1 MVLVMPVFFFL
12 NNRKKQQ
19 SKKSTTT
26 TTTAAATIVIV
37 RCPGRY
43 LRLLLSK
50 NHLHHRHKRIST
62 QMSQVESITGHFFET
77 GVFGA
82 IKKSSW
88 QDFFVSPL
96 LKNPFFQIGVNE
108 WLHRLEEA
116 FGLSSQQPWVRISS
130 LLIVVF
136 SDFL

>member
-1 MVLVMPVFFFL
+1 MVLVMLAFFLL

-19 SKKSTTT
+19 NKKSTTT
-26 TTTAAATIVIV
+26 TATAAIVIV

-62 QMSQVESITGHFFET
+62 QTSQVESITGHFFET

-82 IKKSSW
+82 IKKVAGKI
-88 QDFFVSPL
+88 FL
-96 LKNPFFQIGVNE
+96 C
-108 WLHRLEEA
+108 LH
-116 FGLSSQQPWVRISS
+116 S
-130 LLIVVF
+130 
-136 SDFL
+136 